1 MEESIDMFA
10 WAHKLECP
18 PTLYN
23 DLGKKILCKGLI
35 GFLWDDLADVIFTCH
50 ETKIIRKNVLLHQ
63 LKQGTPDRGIQC
75 IQNISQMKSIKNDLK
90 NQISKLEEECEQLD
104 FTVRQRVQKLRDI
117 STEHSQIKVK
127 RYLLRMKYDQ
137 TNTQLCDCNK
147 MRLVCQHL
155 MPSTCTNLDP
165 KLITEMLDIVTSLW
179 TGANKRQVWDTI
191 SHNLDNIEVPTLW
204 HHLHQNLIE
213 TVDPLIVSENAESLD
228 TDEKNINVGI
238 VNIHGQHIS
247 MVSKRLLYLA
257 NANNYQQGVLEF
269 IQNIETASNNF
280 MDTSEWLVL
289 SLEVCKLETEQRCLQ
304 EELDKI
310 RKDLNENN
318 TLTFDLSE
326 LTSEI
331 QDINDQIVEYLQ
343 NIQLSLNLLKF
354 STVHLMETK
363 KKICLELQNII
374 ALRNG
379 GYEYTW
385 LNDDLST
392 ELNTFYNTLNLNA
405 LRKILLKGNIGV
417 YRYTKSCFNEASLP
431 INNSQASNIKC
442 YFPMIQIPIYSLIEC
457 YKNLILQF
465 VYKKFES
472 LKVEENS
479 DIFQMPILMN
489 DENKSLIVKLFNLSK
504 AVSIRT
510 KTEIDEFNEILNA
523 WMRQTVQ
530 KVMEIIEKTVDD
542 ASFPDWSDRYNL
554 LLYMLQNPTQR

>member
-228 TDEKNINVGI
+228 TDEKNIN
-238 VNIHGQHIS
+238 
-247 MVSKRLLYLA
+247 
-257 NANNYQQGVLEF
+257 
-269 IQNIETASNNF
+269 TASNNF